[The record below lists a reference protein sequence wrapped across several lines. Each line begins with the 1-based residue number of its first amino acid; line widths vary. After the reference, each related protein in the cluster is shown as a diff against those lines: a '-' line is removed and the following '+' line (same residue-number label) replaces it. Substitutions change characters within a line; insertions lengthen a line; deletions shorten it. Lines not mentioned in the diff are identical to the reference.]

1 MRNIPAMHLILNTP
15 ELKDKIKPNLLAKI
29 IRQEINKIKENSPIN
44 LTNEKSD
51 QEHEKLRKI
60 IIQNAQAQILK
71 LNKLKIKRVINC
83 TGVILNTNLGR
94 IPMAQH
100 LIDSV
105 ASNLTSYIDLE
116 QDIIGGERIDRL
128 RHISEI
134 FKFLTDC
141 EDCLVVNN
149 NASAVMLIVN
159 SLSKNLN
166 VVISRQELIEIGG
179 NFRLPDI
186 IAASGGL
193 LKEIGTTNRT
203 KPQDYTNATDKTT
216 GIILKCHLSNFQISG
231 FTQSVSI
238 DELAKLKLKAPIV
251 YDLGSAFFTGYFDQ
265 ASEAILSDF
274 LLNDSIIGKT
284 DLISFS
290 GDKLFGGCQAGII
303 LGKTKYIKKLK
314 SNPLY
319 RACRVDKIT
328 VMLLEN
334 LLINYLKPSH
344 KINLPA
350 FNFINQSQ
358 ENLKLLA
365 QSIAGQHNDRLDN
378 LTLLPCPTQLLFGG
392 GNITSCQKDSFGI
405 EIISKHG
412 KKTNYIHKFMR
423 NFDPPILG
431 VAKHD
436 KFVLDLAT
444 LLNDDYDILLTAIYE
459 LDKNILAG

>member
-193 LKEIGTTNRT
+193 LKEIGTTNRY
-203 KPQDYTNATDKTT
+203 P
-216 GIILKCHLSNFQISG
+216 
-231 FTQSVSI
+231 QSVSI

-274 LLNDSIIGKT
+274 LSM
-284 DLISFS
+284 F
-290 GDKLFGGCQAGII
+290 KLFCVF
-303 LGKTKYIKKLK
+303 LRF
-314 SNPLY
+314 S
-319 RACRVDKIT
+319 
-328 VMLLEN
+328 
-334 LLINYLKPSH
+334 
-344 KINLPA
+344 
-350 FNFINQSQ
+350 FI
-358 ENLKLLA
+358 
-365 QSIAGQHNDRLDN
+365 
-378 LTLLPCPTQLLFGG
+378 
-392 GNITSCQKDSFGI
+392 
-405 EIISKHG
+405 
-412 KKTNYIHKFMR
+412 
-423 NFDPPILG
+423 
-431 VAKHD
+431 
-436 KFVLDLAT
+436 
-444 LLNDDYDILLTAIYE
+444 
-459 LDKNILAG
+459 